1 MEKIRQFSR
10 FHACRGEFLDDLS
23 CQSFEKVAELLIG
36 CDCYRVLFKSYSRI
50 DKWYLSNCFNI
61 DIMKANTMA
70 QSTQAT
76 VNDEMIANVS
86 TDSPAVVTPLD
97 ETLLAIQHD
106 AQMNPD
112 QYLDETEV
120 PDGGE

>member
-1 MEKIRQFSR
+1 
-10 FHACRGEFLDDLS
+10 
-23 CQSFEKVAELLIG
+23 
-36 CDCYRVLFKSYSRI
+36 
-50 DKWYLSNCFNI
+50 
-61 DIMKANTMA
+61 MA